1 MYAQL
6 YTIAFIPILL
16 IGTNI
21 QIAIIISFLH
31 LRGRVFWMDGAVEL
45 CKDVRLCK
53 FHHFSNLVMSK
64 LQNKAKEK
72 PLIICNSAFFL
83 SWSILRHTSF

>member
-45 CKDVRLCK
+45 
-53 FHHFSNLVMSK
+53 
-64 LQNKAKEK
+64 
-72 PLIICNSAFFL
+72 
-83 SWSILRHTSF
+83 

>member
-1 MYAQL
+1 MYAQQL

-64 LQNKAKEK
+64 LQKRQMKN
-72 PLIICNSAFFL
+72 L
-83 SWSILRHTSF
+83 